1 MKAQKKTKVITFIT
15 TIMIMVGSFSLPVFA
30 EDPTV
35 AAPNAAGVTDALSN
49 FAELIFTV
57 IRMIGIIFTA
67 WGIFN
72 VGTSFS
78 SHDASQRAIGA
89 ATIAGGLMMCF
100 AKQIMIAIGAY

>member
-1 MKAQKKTKVITFIT
+1 MKIQKKTKAITLIT
-15 TIMIMVGSFSLPVFA
+15 TVMIMVGMLALPVFA

-35 AAPNAAGVTDALSN
+35 ADSGAVGVTDALSK
-49 FAELIFTV
+49 FTELIFAV
-57 IRMIGIIFTA
+57 IRLIGAIFTG

-100 AKQIMIAIGAY
+100 AKQILIMIGAY